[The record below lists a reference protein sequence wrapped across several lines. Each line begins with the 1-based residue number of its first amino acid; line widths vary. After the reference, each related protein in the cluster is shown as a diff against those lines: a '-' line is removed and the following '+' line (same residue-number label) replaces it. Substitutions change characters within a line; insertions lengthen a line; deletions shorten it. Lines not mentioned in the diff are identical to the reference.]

1 MTNDKELHG
10 SRTHKN
16 ISSEKPQ
23 LKCQELEN
31 LFIFLYFFLP
41 ENFIVFSSGQIKIK

>member
-10 SRTHKN
+10 SRTHKS

-31 LFIFLYFFLP
+31 LVFLVFAAKHLFL
-41 ENFIVFSSGQIKIK
+41 FMFSSGQIK